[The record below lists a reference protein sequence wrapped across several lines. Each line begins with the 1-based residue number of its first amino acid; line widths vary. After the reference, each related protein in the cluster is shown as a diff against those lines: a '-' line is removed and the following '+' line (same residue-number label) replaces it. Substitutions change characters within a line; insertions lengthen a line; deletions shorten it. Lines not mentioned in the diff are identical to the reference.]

1 MTKVHPHQHHLLQ
14 NHASFD
20 CSESFIHLLTG
31 TITKDAAAGA
41 GGVNNNPGGNKTNVA
56 TMVSRPPS
64 GQSFLHTHNQ
74 GVQTSGNNLV
84 PNIANNGPL
93 PQAIM
98 LNNSQQYH
106 NPVNFATNK
115 NMMMQSF
122 PKIKNWTR
130 QDNNTIGCTITEMPS
145 NNNNNTNANNLLQ

>member
-1 MTKVHPHQHHLLQ
+1 MTKVHPNQHHLLQ

-20 CSESFIHLLTG
+20 FSESIIHLLTG
-31 TITKDAAAGA
+31 TITNNAAAGA
-41 GGVNNNPGGNKTNVA
+41 GGVNNNQGGNKTNVA

-106 NPVNFATNK
+106 NPVT
-115 NMMMQSF
+115 F
-122 PKIKNWTR
+122 PKSKNWTR

-145 NNNNNTNANNLLQ
+145 NNHNNNTNANNLLQQQPSQS